1 MLTATWCLEFRILK
15 IRLVTEMGFKFLSI
29 LLTFALAACGSSHT
43 TIDDTPVV
51 TPGSAGTIS
60 YCRPSSIMR
69 VAEYPTLYV
78 ENTPVAQVKNGSIG
92 TVPIALGQN
101 FRFGLKPSA
110 LFMRVTEQIAYK
122 GTAEKLKDRFFV
134 VSGKANVKQGLAIL
148 GGGIIGAAELDKRQN
163 TGIENWEIR
172 EVSKQAFDSE
182 CNA

>member
-1 MLTATWCLEFRILK
+1 MLNATWCLKFRLLTN
-15 IRLVTEMGFKFLSI
+15 RLVTEMRFKFLSI
-29 LLTFALAACGSSHT
+29 LFTCALAACGSSHT
-43 TIDDTPVV
+43 AIDETLVV
-51 TPGSAGTIS
+51 SPGTAGTIS

-110 LFMRVTEQIAYK
+110 LFMRVTEQVAYE

-134 VSGKANVKQGLAIL
+134 VSGKANMKQGLAIL
-148 GGGIIGAAELDKRQN
+148 GGGIIGAAELDKQQN
-163 TGIENWEIR
+163 TGLENWEVR
-172 EVSKQAFDSE
+172 EVSKQAFGSE
-182 CNA
+182 CKA